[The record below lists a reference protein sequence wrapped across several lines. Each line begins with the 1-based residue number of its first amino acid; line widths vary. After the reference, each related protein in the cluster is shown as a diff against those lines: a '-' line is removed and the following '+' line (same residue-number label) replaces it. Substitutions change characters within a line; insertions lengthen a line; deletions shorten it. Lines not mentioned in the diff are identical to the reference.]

1 MLRSLRALVA
11 LSLLAAT
18 AWLAPGCAALQEFAA
33 LRSVTFAFDRV
44 SDVRVAGVAIG
55 ANARW
60 SSLSVADVARIGA
73 AVATRD
79 VPLELIAHVGATN
92 PAGNSVA
99 ARMLDLDWTLFV
111 EDRRVLAGQLG
122 SPVTIAPGRTADVPV
137 AVRFDLMTLGSGGA
151 RDLFDLALAVA
162 GQGSVAK
169 EMRLDLVPTIETS
182 LGPMRYPAPV
192 VVRWGGAR

>member
-1 MLRSLRALVA
+1 MNRLLRLSAALA
-11 LSLLAAT
+11 LLS
-18 AWLAPGCAALQEFAA
+18 PSGCAALQEFAA

-44 SDVRVAGVAIG
+44 SDVRVAGVALG

-60 SSLSVADVARIGA
+60 SSLSVADVARLGA
-73 AVATRD
+73 AVASRE
-79 VPLELIAHVGATN
+79 VPLELVAHVGATN
-92 PAGNSVA
+92 PASNSVA
-99 ARMLDLDWTLFV
+99 ARMVDLDWTLFV
-111 EDRRVLAGQLG
+111 EDRRVLGGQLG
-122 SPVTIAPGRTADVPV
+122 SALTIAPGRTADVPV

-162 GQGSVAK
+162 GQGAVAK

-192 VVRWGGAR
+192 TVRWGGAPVR